1 MIPFFILKEKKN
13 PQLYL
18 FTIEF
23 SGCEW
28 TWVYICV
35 CVCVP
40 LNACVLFVC
49 IVHSHTSGYV
59 CSATPLVFVWRP
71 AGWSPKGTCSGS
83 FPGQTAAT
91 LPELAQYQTLHWNVV
106 GFIFFFS
113 PFVFLS
119 PFLCFCL
126 VLLLFSP
133 KFILFVSVFY
143 RFQLTNIP
151 V

>member
-1 MIPFFILKEKKN
+1 MYN
-13 PQLYL
+13 
-18 FTIEF
+18 
-23 SGCEW
+23 
-28 TWVYICV
+28 CV

-106 GFIFFFS
+106 GFIFFLL
-113 PFVFLS
+113 PFCFLS